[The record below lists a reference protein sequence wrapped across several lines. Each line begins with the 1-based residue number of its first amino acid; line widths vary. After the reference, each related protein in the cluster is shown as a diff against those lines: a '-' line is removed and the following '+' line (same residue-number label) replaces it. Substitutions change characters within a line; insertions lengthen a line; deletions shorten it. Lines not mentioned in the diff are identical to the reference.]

1 VTPCARGSRSRERR
15 PGITWGCP
23 NLGNHQTTPITCH
36 FCAMQRDLMCAATYV
51 TLEHTR
57 FRPPC
62 GVPRGAVRGKK
73 PSFRVKSA
81 SSGRFWGRFR
91 AISAALCQRPG
102 TSVSWRTLADF
113 GGIRTARAHIFA
125 STPPPCRSVRGPPRS
140 ATWRPAVRS
149 SRRSARLLP
158 FGCQESGTDRRRF
171 GLPFAS
177 GAAPGLAQ
185 G

>member
-23 NLGNHQTTPITCH
+23 NLGCHYPTPITCH
-36 FCAMQRDLMCAATYV
+36 FCAMQRDLMCDATYV

-57 FRPPC
+57 FRPQC
-62 GVPRGAVRGKK
+62 GVRRGAARGKK
-73 PSFRVKSA
+73 PAFRVKSA

-91 AISAALCQRPG
+91 AISATPCQHPG
-102 TSVSWRTLADF
+102 TSVTWRTWRRPH
-113 GGIRTARAHIFA
+113 GQRAHFREYTA
-125 STPPPCRSVRGPPRS
+125 SVHIRSRAPGRTVAPGDSIEPALCPACSRSVR
-140 ATWRPAVRS
+140 
-149 SRRSARLLP
+149 
-158 FGCQESGTDRRRF
+158 ESGTDRRRF

-177 GAAPGLAQ
+177 GSAPGRAQ